1 MQGEPPGWDAQ
12 SVYYSF
18 DLTTRFTVMYL
29 VISAVVFLVLA
40 IRFLPILR
48 LFKSSATLLR
58 RQTAE
63 HSDADSQR
71 DKAESSATLRFKTAC
86 VAIQVALVAVRRWVQ
101 LTGLILIAYSAT
113 EIADEFRRI
122 SISKMTGISALS
134 GLLGQIVSMWVV
146 ALWFMVALCIASWIL
161 GDRLMRCVD
170 LRADSRRER
179 FM

>member
-1 MQGEPPGWDAQ
+1 MQSEPAGWDAQ

-18 DLTTRFTVMYL
+18 DLTTRFTVIYL

-40 IRFLPILR
+40 IRFLPTLR
-48 LFKSSATLLR
+48 RLRASAALLR
-58 RQTAE
+58 IQTAE
-63 HSDADSQR
+63 QSNADSQR
-71 DKAESSATLRFKTAC
+71 DNGESPAALRFKTAC
-86 VAIQVALVAVRRWVQ
+86 AAIQVALVAVRRWVQ
-101 LTGLILIAYSAT
+101 MTVLILLAYSAT

-161 GDRLMRCVD
+161 GDRLMRCAD
-170 LRADSRRER
+170 LRADSRR
-179 FM
+179 